1 MMTKG
6 NDMTKLI
13 DDDLLRLAS
22 TAELYDLNEAIR
34 EEFRRR
40 QAQAGRSFRMGDTV
54 TFSDKRGAPREGKVV
69 KVNPKTIRVLCG
81 NVTWSVSPTL
91 LKKVG

>member
-6 NDMTKLI
+6 NDMKDFCKADTGYEI
-13 DDDLLRLAS
+13 SMTIRAN
-22 TAELYDLNEAIR
+22 LNEAIR
-34 EEFRRR
+34 EEFRRP